1 VACQVCLKYATV
13 RDGMIMSWIARVEDS
28 PKDNVCFF
36 PKILNSALPSFSM
49 PFTQAWMRAGVAA
62 SSAMSRI
69 SPVDCQL

>member
-36 PKILNSALPSFSM
+36 PNFEFSLALFLNAFH
-49 PFTQAWMRAGVAA
+49 A
-62 SSAMSRI
+62 SLDESWGCR
-69 SPVDCQL
+69 